1 MQGKAWKAGV
11 CSFIWAAAVFVLPA
25 GDALA
30 QRDQREYR
38 ANLELRLMETE
49 NQMRRM
55 TGQYEE
61 AIHRLS
67 QLTRRLEVALEDIEF
82 RLRGLEQGAPNS
94 MSSNGPAGPGSY
106 GNGAGAPAVRSAGPA
121 AQARLPAGAVLVP
134 EPSTRQ
140 LQAPEL
146 LANLRPEDDPER
158 FLVGVTP
165 EERFAGAFR
174 LVRRE
179 QLAEAEKAF
188 RAFLTLYPD
197 HGFSGNARYWLGKT
211 YFEQSNYES
220 AAITLL
226 DTYQRHSDSAK
237 GADILLYL
245 ALSLNEIGQQE
256 DACIA
261 FIDLES
267 RYPDAGAVLKGRA
280 AKGRRDARCK

>member
-1 MQGKAWKAGV
+1 MQGKAWKVAA
-11 CSFIWAAAVFVLPA
+11 CSFVCAVVVYISGA

-38 ANLELRLMETE
+38 ASQELRLMEME

-61 AIHRLS
+61 AIHRLT
-67 QLTRRLEVALEDIEF
+67 QLTRRLEGALEDVDF
-82 RLRGLEQGAPNS
+82 RLQAIEQGAPPS
-94 MSSNGPAGPGSY
+94 AAASGSAVPSGAVEGQAGSSGDAN
-106 GNGAGAPAVRSAGPA
+106 
-121 AQARLPAGAVLVP
+121 LPAGAALVA
-134 EPSTRQ
+134 EP
-140 LQAPEL
+140 PV
-146 LANLRPEDDPER
+146 NIRPEDDPQR
-158 FLVGVTP
+158 FLVGATP
-165 EERFAGAFR
+165 EEHFADAFR

-179 QLAEAEKAF
+179 QLDDAEKAF
-188 RAFLTLYPD
+188 RAFLSVYPD
-197 HGFSGNARYWLGKT
+197 HELSGNARYWLGKT
-211 YFEQSNYES
+211 YFERSNYES

-226 DTYQRHSDSAK
+226 ETYQRHSDSPK

-267 RYPDAGAVLKGRA
+267 RYPDAGAIVKDRA
-280 AKGRRDARCK
+280 AKGRQDARCN